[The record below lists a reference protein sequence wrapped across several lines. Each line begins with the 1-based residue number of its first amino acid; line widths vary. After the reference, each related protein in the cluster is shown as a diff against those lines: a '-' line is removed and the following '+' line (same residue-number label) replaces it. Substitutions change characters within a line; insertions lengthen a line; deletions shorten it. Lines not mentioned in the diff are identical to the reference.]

1 MNFNLKINIYNKKRY
16 VLEKKQEKENKVLIK
31 KIHFFLSISNQ

>member
-16 VLEKKQEKENKVLIK
+16 VLGKKWEKENKILIK
-31 KIHFFLSISNQ
+31 EIHFFLPI